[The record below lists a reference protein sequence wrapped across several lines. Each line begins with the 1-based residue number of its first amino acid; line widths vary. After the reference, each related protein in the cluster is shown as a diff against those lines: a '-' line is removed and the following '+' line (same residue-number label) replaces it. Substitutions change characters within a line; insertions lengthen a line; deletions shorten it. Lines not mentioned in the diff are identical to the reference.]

1 MNPLKT
7 IFKNIKAF
15 GDVVGRDKI
24 INNILPRPRQIDL
37 LSESL
42 KNEIENN
49 EITTIIIDEL
59 THYRNKRSEIK
70 DLTHKLTEAGYNNL
84 IEEAEELKELIAK
97 LIVKNQNY
105 KSAQKIITL
114 LLSETQSIFNA
125 KIKPKLDPDLSECK
139 IKEMFRDY
147 LEQEIKDQLGKNV
160 LEIYNRQIN
169 GMVFFLTGNCHLEW
183 K

>member
-1 MNPLKT
+1 MNSLKT
-7 IFKNIKAF
+7 IFKNIKAW

-24 INNILPRPRQIDL
+24 TNNILPRPSQIDI

-42 KNEIENN
+42 RNEIENN
-49 EITTIIIDEL
+49 DTTPTIIDEL
-59 THYRNKRSEIK
+59 THYKNKKSEIR
-70 DLTHKLTEAGYNNL
+70 DLTIKLTEAGYGYL

-105 KSAQKIITL
+105 KSAQKIVTL
-114 LLSETQSIFNA
+114 LLGESQSIFNA
-125 KIKPKLDPDLSECK
+125 KIKPKLDPDLSEHRV
-139 IKEMFRDY
+139 KEIIRDY
-147 LEQEIKDQLGKNV
+147 LEQEIKDQLGENV